1 VLCGGKGICVVAAAP
16 AASAGTSASTG
27 TSGALEG
34 AQAVEAAAAAAAAAA
49 AVSAAAAVKN
59 MLCICEEG
67 YWGASCTGSCPASAT
82 GGIICSG
89 HGGCGEPAN
98 STNRTC
104 CTDSGLCL
112 CDDGFVGVACSWP
125 EGQFMALG
133 LLLGF
138 AVLMVLCGGRMVW
151 NFLRH
156 GSRGGLY
163 KERWKQMKFSAT
175 LQPMKVRRG
184 SSKWM
189 GLGKTRVKAEGVTIN
204 PLHETQQMNKAPS
217 MNRMSMNKK
226 SSKASGRESKE
237 IEMKVKR

>member
-1 VLCGGKGICVVAAAP
+1 
-16 AASAGTSASTG
+16 
-27 TSGALEG
+27 
-34 AQAVEAAAAAAAAAA
+34 
-49 AVSAAAAVKN
+49 
-59 MLCICEEG
+59 
-67 YWGASCTGSCPASAT
+67 
-82 GGIICSG
+82 
-89 HGGCGEPAN
+89 
-98 STNRTC
+98 
-104 CTDSGLCL
+104 
-112 CDDGFVGVACSWP
+112 
-125 EGQFMALG
+125 MALG

-226 SSKASGRESKE
+226 SSKASGRKSKE